1 MAMVISRL
9 KVGTAPSEE
18 AMENVKKAAL
28 YPVTFDDDCP
38 ELTDKELAEFRP
50 VNPEL
55 QANPKI
61 FKPKKKQ
68 ITLKIDAD
76 VLEAYRETGKGY
88 QTRINEALRRS
99 AVASGILKS
108 ATV

>member
-1 MAMVISRL
+1 MVTVTSRL
-9 KVGTAPSEE
+9 KAQSAPSEDVLARIKE
-18 AMENVKKAAL
+18 AAK

-38 ELTDKELAEFRP
+38 ELTDQELREFQP
-50 VNPEL
+50 
-55 QANPKI
+55 ANPALHANPAY

-88 QTRINEALRRS
+88 QTRMNEALRNS
-99 AVASGILKS
+99 AIAAGLLRG
-108 ATV
+108 TC